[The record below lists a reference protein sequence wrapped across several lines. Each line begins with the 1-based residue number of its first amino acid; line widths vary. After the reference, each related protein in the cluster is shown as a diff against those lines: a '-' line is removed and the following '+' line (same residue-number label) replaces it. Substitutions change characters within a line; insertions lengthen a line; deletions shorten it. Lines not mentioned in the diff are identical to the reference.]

1 MCWNGKTKI
10 KYIIQL
16 SYNMGID
23 TIKSEIANYTLLLD
37 VINELKQKG
46 WDDNK
51 IAEKMNISQ
60 YDFYN
65 LLTNTKDIDHVTLK
79 KYMLNLDK
87 YLDN

>member
-1 MCWNGKTKI
+1 
-10 KYIIQL
+10 
-16 SYNMGID
+16 MGID
-23 TIKSEIANYTLLLD
+23 TIKSETANYTLLLD
-37 VINELKQKG
+37 VINELTQKG

>member
-1 MCWNGKTKI
+1 MV
-10 KYIIQL
+10 
-16 SYNMGID
+16 ID

-60 YDFYN
+60 SNFYN

-79 KYMLNLDK
+79 EYMLNLDNF
-87 YLDN
+87 LDD

>member
-1 MCWNGKTKI
+1 
-10 KYIIQL
+10 
-16 SYNMGID
+16 MGID

>member
-1 MCWNGKTKI
+1 MK
-10 KYIIQL
+10 
-16 SYNMGID
+16 ID